1 MTGAQI
7 KAGRLAQ
14 GWTQVEL
21 AEALDV
27 APETI
32 SRWENDVIF
41 ISRRSKLALKS
52 LLGQEESKPVKSKRR
67 KS

>member
-7 KAGRLAQ
+7 RAGRLAQ

-21 AEALDV
+21 AEAMDV

-32 SRWENDVIF
+32 SRWENDLIF
-41 ISRRSKLALKS
+41 ISTRSKLALKS
-52 LLGQEESKPVKSKRR
+52 LLSQEESSPSRSKRR

>member
-41 ISRRSKLALKS
+41 ISTRSKLALRS
-52 LLGQEESKPVKSKRR
+52 LLGQEESKSARSKRR